1 MGVSALVSPS
11 FPYPVHQLPSPN
23 KYTLSLKVGPL
34 CFLCLYLPPSLSCSD
49 LMSILSSLPIYPN
62 TICVVTSMQD
72 WVTLLV
78 IQ

>member
-1 MGVSALVSPS
+1 MALLWSPPTVAPWVSALVSPS

-23 KYTLSLKVGPL
+23 KYNLSLKVGPL
-34 CFLCLYLPPSLSCSD
+34 CFLCLYLPPSLS
-49 LMSILSSLPIYPN
+49 Y
-62 TICVVTSMQD
+62 

>member
-23 KYTLSLKVGPL
+23 KYTLSLKVGSL
-34 CFLCLYLPPSLSCSD
+34 CFLCLYLPPFHVL
-49 LMSILSSLPIYPN
+49 ILCPFFPPSPFTPTPS
-62 TICVVTSMQD
+62 CVVTSMQD
-72 WVTLLV
+72 WVALLV